1 MLRIF
6 LFLAMIASMNPS
18 APPRAVFIGD
28 SITESWTPL
37 FGDLFPGKS
46 YVGRGVSGQTTAQIL
61 TRFQRDVVALRPRV
75 VVILAGTNDIAE
87 NGGPVT
93 LEMIEDNIASM
104 TDIARAHHV
113 RVVLSS
119 VLPVLD
125 YPWRKGLQPAPKIRA
140 LNAWLKSY
148 ASHNGAVYL
157 DYYSAVVD
165 SAGGFRADLTR
176 DGVHPNLAGYQ
187 VMAPLAEKAIAAA
200 LRSTSS
206 R

>member
-6 LFLAMIASMNPS
+6 LVLAMVASMNVAS
-18 APPRAVFIGD
+18 TPRVVFIGD
-28 SITESWTPL
+28 SITQSWTPL
-37 FGDLFPGKS
+37 FADLFPGKS
-46 YVGRGVSGQTTAQIL
+46 YTGRGVSGETTAQIL
-61 TRFQRDVVALRPRV
+61 TRFQRDVVALRPDA

-104 TDIARAHHV
+104 ADIARAHRI

-125 YPWRKGLQPAPKIRA
+125 YSWRKGLQPVPKIRA
-140 LNAWLKSY
+140 LNAWIKSY
-148 ASHNGAVYL
+148 ALSTNAVYL
-157 DYYSAVVD
+157 DYYSAMVD
-165 SAGGFRADLTR
+165 SAGGLRADFAK
-176 DGVHPNLAGYQ
+176 DGVHPNLAGYR
-187 VMAPLAEKAIAAA
+187 VMAPLAEKAIHTA
-200 LRSTSS
+200 LRRRSA